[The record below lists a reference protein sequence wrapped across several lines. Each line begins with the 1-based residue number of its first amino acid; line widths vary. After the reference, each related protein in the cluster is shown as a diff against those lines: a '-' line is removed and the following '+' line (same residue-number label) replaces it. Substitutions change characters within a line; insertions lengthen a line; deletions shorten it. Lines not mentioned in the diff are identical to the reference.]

1 MGLCGGRVRL
11 PGTGS
16 RGSVEEVDVLVG
28 PYLAAALLLVLAGT
42 QKVLDP
48 KPLVRALKSVGAP
61 VPGSA
66 VRLAAAAETAL
77 GVAALTTAL
86 TPSTEGATGLTT
98 GLAVAVALS
107 YAGFTAFVLL
117 ALAKGGVL
125 ASCGCFGKADTPP
138 TRTHAAV
145 TGGLALS
152 VALAAGGQQALSVAL
167 VSSTAAL
174 AVTAYLVLAVL
185 PLVRT
190 R

>member
-1 MGLCGGRVRL
+1 M
-11 PGTGS
+11 
-16 RGSVEEVDVLVG
+16 DVLVG
-28 PYLAAALLLVLAGT
+28 PYLAAALLLVLAGA

-77 GVAALTTAL
+77 GIAALITVTTATGTTATAGTLGAAVAA
-86 TPSTEGATGLTT
+86 G
-98 GLAVAVALS
+98 VALS

-145 TGGLALS
+145 TGALALS
-152 VALAAGGQQALSVAL
+152 AALAAGAQQALSVAL

>member
-1 MGLCGGRVRL
+1 MRGAGMGGGRVSL
-11 PGTGS
+11 PGARA
-16 RGSVEEVDVLVG
+16 RGSVDEVDVLVG
-28 PYLAAALLLVLAGT
+28 PYLAAALLLVLAGA
-42 QKVLDP
+42 QKVRDP
-48 KPLVRALKSVGAP
+48 KPLVRAARSVGLAVPAP
-61 VPGSA
+61 A
-66 VRLAAAAETAL
+66 VRLAAAAEAAL
-77 GVAALTTAL
+77 GIAALTTTSAL
-86 TPSTEGATGLTT
+86 
-98 GLAVAVALS
+98 VAAGVALS

-117 ALAKGGVL
+117 ALARGGVL

-152 VALAAGGQQALSVAL
+152 AALAAGAQQALSVAL